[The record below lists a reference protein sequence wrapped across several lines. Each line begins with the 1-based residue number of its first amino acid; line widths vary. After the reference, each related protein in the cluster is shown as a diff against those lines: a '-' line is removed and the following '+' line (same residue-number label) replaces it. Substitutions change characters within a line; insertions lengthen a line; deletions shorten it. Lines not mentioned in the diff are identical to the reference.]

1 MAKAKAKKTQEVAP
15 ATQLTI
21 EDVKALTY
29 FNTFSGKTKV
39 TVKNECLTIQSL
51 DNGAEELDQD
61 LAKLNFPT
69 LSELKAGLNGFIETG
84 ALGSKYAITFSFH

>member
-1 MAKAKAKKTQEVAP
+1 MAKAKTQEVAP
-15 ATQLTI
+15 AAQLTI

-39 TVKNECLTIQSL
+39 TAKNASLTIESL

-69 LSELKAGLNGFIETG
+69 LTELKAGLSGTLETG
-84 ALGSKYAITFSFH
+84 ELGGKYAVWFSLK

>member
-1 MAKAKAKKTQEVAP
+1 MAKVKTQAVAP

-21 EDVKALTY
+21 EDVKALTS

-39 TVKNECLTIQSL
+39 TIKNESLTIQSL
-51 DNGAEELDQD
+51 DNVAEELDQD

-69 LSELKAGLNGFIETG
+69 LSELKAGLSGTLETG
-84 ALGSKYAITFSFH
+84 ELGGKYAITFSLK

>member
-1 MAKAKAKKTQEVAP
+1 MAKVKTQAVAP

-21 EDVKALTY
+21 EDVKALTS

-39 TVKNECLTIQSL
+39 TIKNESLSIQSL
-51 DNGAEELDQD
+51 DNVSEELDQD

-69 LSELKAGLNGFIETG
+69 LMELKAGLSDVIETG
-84 ALGSKYAITFSFH
+84 ALGSKYAIAFSLK